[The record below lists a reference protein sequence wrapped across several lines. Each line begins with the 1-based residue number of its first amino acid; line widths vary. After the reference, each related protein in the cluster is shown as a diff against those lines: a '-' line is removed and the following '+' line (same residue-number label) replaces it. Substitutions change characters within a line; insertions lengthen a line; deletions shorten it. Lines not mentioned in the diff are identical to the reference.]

1 MSTSNHTTSAP
12 LFYFNGYGIE
22 ASYSFSAYS
31 NGTKESKTKKVWL
44 DINFVHPTKEE
55 PVTVRTVKS
64 ARILDQPQ
72 EVLGAIAQ
80 RDLKNF
86 LVFSLMSLKSMSENK
101 N

>member
-1 MSTSNHTTSAP
+1 MSISKQTASTP

-31 NGTKESKTKKVWL
+31 NGTKESKTKKVCL

-55 PVTVRTVKS
+55 PVTVRTIKS
-64 ARILDQPQ
+64 ERILNQPE

-86 LVFSLMSLKSMSENK
+86 LVFSNMSLNGMSGSN